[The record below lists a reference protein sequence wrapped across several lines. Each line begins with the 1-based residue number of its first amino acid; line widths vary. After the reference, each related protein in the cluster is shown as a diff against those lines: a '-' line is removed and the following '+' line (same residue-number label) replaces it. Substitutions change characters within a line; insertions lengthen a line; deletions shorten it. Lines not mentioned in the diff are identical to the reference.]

1 MTHVNLATIAAAKA
15 AGFKGRLMVVEHNTM
30 SQKIGQARRPAAKLA
45 YRLAPL
51 GYRFADVVAC
61 VSQGMAD
68 DLQAL
73 THLPAGKIRT
83 LYNPVVDEGLPA
95 RAAAPLDHP
104 WFAPGEPPV
113 LLGIGRLHPQKDFAT
128 LLRAFASVRALRAA
142 RLLIL
147 GEGEERTAL
156 EALAS
161 ELGIA
166 ADVALPGFA
175 ANPFA
180 YLSRAGAFV
189 LSSRWEGLPT
199 VVIEALACGAPVVS
213 TDCPS
218 GPDEILQGGRL
229 GALTPVGDADA
240 LARAMLETLAAPPDP
255 AAGRARAQDF
265 AVAPAAQAYLD
276 ALGV

>member
-1 MTHVNLATIAAAKA
+1 M
-15 AGFKGRLMVVEHNTM
+15 
-30 SQKIGQARRPAAKLA
+30 
-45 YRLAPL
+45 
-51 GYRFADVVAC
+51 VAC

-73 THLPAGKIRT
+73 TRLPPGKIRT
-83 LYNPVVDEGLPA
+83 LYNPVVDPGLPG
-95 RAAAPLDHP
+95 RADAALDHP

-128 LLRAFASVRALRAA
+128 LLRAFAQVRAVRAA

-147 GEGEERTAL
+147 GEGEEREAL
-156 EALAS
+156 EALVA
-161 ELGIA
+161 ELGVA

-175 ANPFA
+175 ANPYA

-229 GALTPVGDADA
+229 GALTPVGDDAA
-240 LARAMLETLAAPPDP
+240 LARAILDTLAAPPDP